1 MNNIQESQ
9 HHLNGDFE
17 TRQKNHQMT
26 KLSKIK
32 NIEAENT
39 PSFKPDLAT
48 LDLPN

>member
-1 MNNIQESQ
+1 MNQIQEST

-17 TRQKNHQMT
+17 SRQMNHQLNKM
-26 KLSKIK
+26 SKMRH
-32 NIEAENT
+32 IEEVST